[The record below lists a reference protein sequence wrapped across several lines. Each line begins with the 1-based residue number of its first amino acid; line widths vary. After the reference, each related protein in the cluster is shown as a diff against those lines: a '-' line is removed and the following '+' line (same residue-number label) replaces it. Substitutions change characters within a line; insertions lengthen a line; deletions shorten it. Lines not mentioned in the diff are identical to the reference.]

1 VSAVLRNRVLRIV
14 ELARDN
20 KAIDITALDLRRVS
34 NFCDFFVILTG
45 TSKTHIKAIADS
57 ISGEMRSSGLR
68 THHAEGYQESRWVVL
83 DYLSIIVH
91 IFDEETRSF
100 YDLEH
105 LWADAA
111 KLNLKPAKKRKA
123 KIS

>member
-1 VSAVLRNRVLRIV
+1 LKNRILRIV

-20 KAIDITALDLRRVS
+20 KALDITALDLRSVS

-45 TSKTHIKAIADS
+45 TSKTHIKAISDA
-57 ISGEMRSSGLR
+57 ISSEMRKTGVR
-68 THHAEGYQESRWVVL
+68 AHHAEGYRESRWVVL
-83 DYLSIIVH
+83 DYTSLIVH

-111 KLNLKPAKKRKA
+111 RLNLNPQKK
-123 KIS
+123 S